1 MCFFSSL
8 LTRPKTNEEEEEE
21 ESVDD
26 ASSFQSDSS
35 LFVPTC
41 SFFKVHFFPF
51 FPSVRSQYVVC
62 IVTRE
67 SEKNTFHTQSV
78 ASQFKRTFQARSHQT
93 HTHTHARSMPVGNL
107 RTAAND
113 EQDDDPRALRPIP
126 IATKDVVSFIEKKN
140 HHVPGHTAEVVSFLF
155 PTSRFDR
162 RRLSND
168 DDDDDEKSALPS
180 LRLSENGR
188 TEREREK
195 FARHE
200 TRFFRL
206 SSSRLSFSLS
216 RARLLFSSIKK
227 SEFESILSRCF
238 VL

>member
-1 MCFFSSL
+1 MIL
-8 LTRPKTNEEEEEE
+8 L
-21 ESVDD
+21 
-26 ASSFQSDSS
+26 SSFHRFHFLKCLFFLFFRSHQS
-35 LFVPTC
+35 
-41 SFFKVHFFPF
+41 
-51 FPSVRSQYVVC
+51 VV
-62 IVTRE
+62 VTRE

-126 IATKDVVSFIEKKN
+126 IATKDVVSFVEKKN